1 MSRFILL
8 CSIIVLVGFT
18 SCVKT
23 VSRKACFTFSNSN
36 PKVND
41 TLYLFNCSEGYQK
54 SIWYNN
60 AGFYPGGAMIDSL
73 SRHQKVVVTAA
84 GSYTVTLRVGNVDFY
99 TSSTG
104 GYNEISNT
112 ITVNP

>member
-1 MSRFILL
+1 
-8 CSIIVLVGFT
+8 
-18 SCVKT
+18 
-23 VSRKACFTFSNSN
+23 
-36 PKVND
+36 
-41 TLYLFNCSEGYQK
+41 
-54 SIWYNN
+54 
-60 AGFYPGGAMIDSL
+60 MIDSL